1 MILLLIACSQD
12 IQVASGQEGCEDY
25 DFANPGESKITSEW
39 QEDGTAKVARIY
51 DLQPMT
57 SLVFEPEITAEGDLV
72 HVREAWTG
80 GVDEVEFCYQP
91 YVLVSG
97 VEVRQIEVRWY
108 EGDDETPFGS
118 ALVEPQ

>member
-12 IQVASGQEGCEDY
+12 IGVEFGQEGCENY
-25 DFANPGESKITSEW
+25 DFSDPGESEITSEW
-39 QEDGTAKVARIY
+39 QDETTAKVARIF

-57 SLVFEPEITAEGDLV
+57 SMVFEPEIEADGTLV
-72 HVREAWTG
+72 HVREAWSG

-97 VEVRQIEVRWY
+97 IERGQIEVRWY
-108 EGDDETPFGS
+108 EGDDETPFGT
-118 ALVEPQ
+118 AVVEAP